1 MPRLTSRL
9 RVLVLTHHYPPE
21 VGAPQT
27 RLSGTAAFLR
37 SRGHDVLVVTALPS
51 YPTGSIPPAYRGRH
65 LVRERIAGIPVVRT
79 WTWARPGGSIA
90 RRLANQLSFAATAPF
105 ALPRVGRR
113 DVILVESP
121 PLFAGLTGALY
132 AAALRAPMV
141 LHVSDL
147 WPAVPIELGALRNP
161 LAIRAAEL
169 FERAV
174 YRASRRLIVVTERW
188 ARQLVMNGVPSE
200 KIDLVTNGV
209 DTAFFDPLRAQAGR
223 IATRGELG
231 IADDATLVACIG
243 TVSNVYG
250 YDVILDTARRLADR
264 QDVQFLIVGDGSLKP
279 TVEAEV
285 RRSGLLNVTLLP
297 AQPLARVRDLYAAA
311 DVSVGALLPLP
322 VTRGQ
327 LPVRVLEAMAMA
339 RPIAFAGE
347 GVAASLIESSRAGLV
362 AAPNDPAALADHVAH
377 LADDPELRERLGA
390 AGRRLVVDQY
400 ARATVAARVE
410 ASLLRAARAE

>member
-1 MPRLTSRL
+1 MPAL
-9 RVLVLTHHYPPE
+9 RVLILTHHYPPE

-51 YPTGSIPPAYRGRH
+51 YPTGVVPPAYRGRVR
-65 LVRERIAGIPVVRT
+65 VRERIEGVPVLRT
-79 WTWARPGGSIA
+79 WTWARPGGSIKL
-90 RRLANQLSFAATAPF
+90 RLANQLSFAASAPL
-105 ALPRVGRR
+105 ALPRVGKR

-121 PLFAGLTGALY
+121 PLFVGLTGAIY
-132 AAALRAPMV
+132 GAALRAPIV

-147 WPAVPIELGALRNP
+147 WPAVPIELGVLRNP

-188 ARQLVMNGVPSE
+188 AAQLVASGVRADR
-200 KIDLVTNGV
+200 IDLVTNGV
-209 DTAFFDPLRAQAGR
+209 DTELFDPSRTRSARATVR
-223 IATRGELG
+223 RELG
-231 IADDATLVACIG
+231 VADDAMLVACIG

-250 YDVILDTARRLADR
+250 YELILEAAHRLATRRDIR
-264 QDVQFLIVGDGSLKP
+264 FLIVGDGSLKRS
-279 TVEAEV
+279 VEDEV
-285 RRSGLLNVTLLP
+285 RASRLDNVTLLP
-297 AQPLARVRDLYAAA
+297 AQPHARIRDLYAAA

-347 GVAASLIESSRAGLV
+347 GVAATLIAANGAGLV
-362 AAPNDPAALADHVAH
+362 APPNDAAGLADRVAR
-377 LADDPELRERLGA
+377 LAEDAALRERLGW
-390 AGRRLVVDQY
+390 AGRRLVEQNY
-400 ARATVAARVE
+400 SRATVAARIE
-410 ASLLRAARAE
+410 ASLLRAARDP